1 MRKSIVT
8 MLMTAAVACVVG
20 PAAAKDFTIGLS
32 WNAKDS
38 ILVQKWEDYL
48 QAQGREQGKAAGI
61 DFKWVINVAN
71 ADPTRQA
78 ANIEDLINQ
87 GVDLIMAR
95 AEDGA
100 AIGASIKARRPP
112 ASRSSPSTAP
122 PRQRSRPRMSAATA
136 TTRRRPRPRRWS
148 RC

>member
-1 MRKSIVT
+1 
-8 MLMTAAVACVVG
+8 MLTAAAAVAGVAA
-20 PAAAKDFTIGLS
+20 PAAAKDFTVGLS
-32 WNAKDS
+32 WNAYDS
-38 ILVQKWEDYL
+38 ILVHKWEDYL

-61 DFKWVINVAN
+61 NFKWVINVAN

-95 AEDGA
+95 AEDAA
-100 AIGASIKARRPP
+100 AIGSSIRPRGSRHPVHHLRPRIRPP
-112 ASRSSPSTAP
+112 TKPTAHVGGDSYD
-122 PRQRSRPRMSAATA
+122 QA
-136 TTRRRPRPRRWS
+136 RPRPRRSS